1 MNDGRYEVPDAGVE
15 VREMPDIN
23 RTHNDIACEIVL
35 AWLPH
40 GSTLLGKDLPAGDP
54 KSYEEIGRRIG
65 AVYKGV
71 LQAVED
77 GSKGRGR

>member
-1 MNDGRYEVPDAGVE
+1 MPEVDRT
-15 VREMPDIN
+15 RE
-23 RTHNDIACEIVL
+23 DIACEIVL

-65 AVYKGV
+65 AVYRELLK
-71 LQAVED
+71 AVD
-77 GSKGRGR
+77 DARKRR

>member
-1 MNDGRYEVPDAGVE
+1 
-15 VREMPDIN
+15 MPESN
-23 RTHNDIACEIVL
+23 RTHDDIACEIVL

-65 AVYKGV
+65 AVYKEV
-71 LQAVED
+71 LKAVD
-77 GSKGRGR
+77 DARKGR

>member
-1 MNDGRYEVPDAGVE
+1 
-15 VREMPDIN
+15 MPESN
-23 RTHNDIACEIVL
+23 RTHDDIACEIVL

-65 AVYKGV
+65 AVYKEV
-71 LQAVED
+71 LKAVD
-77 GSKGRGR
+77 GARKGR

>member
-1 MNDGRYEVPDAGVE
+1 MAE
-15 VREMPDIN
+15 IN
-23 RTHNDIACEIVL
+23 RTHDDIACEIVL

-65 AVYKGV
+65 AVYKEV
-71 LQAVED
+71 LKAVED
-77 GSKGRGR
+77 SGKRKGR

>member
-1 MNDGRYEVPDAGVE
+1 MPEV
-15 VREMPDIN
+15 N
-23 RTHNDIACEIVL
+23 RTCEDIACEIVL

-65 AVYKGV
+65 AVYRELLK
-71 LQAVED
+71 AVD
-77 GSKGRGR
+77 DARKRR

>member
-1 MNDGRYEVPDAGVE
+1 
-15 VREMPDIN
+15 MPNVN
-23 RTHNDIACEIVL
+23 RSHADIACDIVL

-40 GSTLLGKDLPAGDP
+40 GATLLGKDLPAGDP
-54 KSYEEIGRRIG
+54 KSYEEVGRRIG

-77 GSKGRGR
+77 ASKGRGR